1 MDISLSQAPV
11 WPWVLGVALFIV
23 GFGLSGMR
31 TACEKGRAIHLGMKE
46 FLQSRITFEDVIAN
60 TLSDWLTW
68 VASVSAVSAAV
79 VAIRLEILAAKWMQ
93 KRQSARLGAPAEEAA
108 QDPFEQGA
116 KQLVSLAFAKNAW
129 LLRLWRWLEVLVAIL
144 WLGFANLL
152 VRWIWWLPVVLLCYV
167 GPAARHYGVGSL
179 LQAPAKAIM
188 TNDTASQAQL
198 CSLSSCGF
206 VTYENF

>member
-23 GFGLSGMR
+23 GFGLSGVR

-68 VASVSAVSAAV
+68 VALVSAVSAAV
-79 VAIRLEILAAKWMQ
+79 VAIRLETLAAKWTK
-93 KRQSARLGAPAEEAA
+93 KRQSRRLAE
-108 QDPFEQGA
+108 DPFEQGA

-129 LLRLWRWLEVLVAIL
+129 LLRLWRWLEVLVAVL

-188 TNDTASQAQL
+188 TKDTASQAQL